1 MNEYDGAIRRDEIA
15 KGRPSARRSF
25 SGTTPRSIAAV
36 AFGVGVWTLAVTL
49 AAIPTPTYAIDP
61 LGAAVDASAAQP
73 AAATPLIRG
82 YPVILAAGEGG
93 GVWYGGATDA
103 SGGTVAGPP
112 DFVERVDYIAPTGIF
127 QDFEFPSQ
135 LAAHYPRYF
144 APGTNGQEWFLADEN
159 EEPTPIL
166 GEVSPLGTISA
177 QVLSV
182 NPKSD
187 IRGLA
192 MGPEGDLWTT
202 ATRRQGRARISSI
215 LRITPAGEVS
225 EFSRG
230 LLKGAVP
237 ANITVGPDT
246 AMWFTDTV
254 GRIGRIDADGVIHEF
269 PIGRPIF
276 SAGRPPFEPSRPI
289 VAGPKQSLWFIAGA
303 NAIGRIS
310 TSGHVR
316 FFTPHSSYRG
326 YEALGDRGE
335 LVGLATGPDGDLW
348 FTRESG
354 EVARMDGSGHVT
366 TLTNRLVKAYGI
378 AFGNGGVAWVGEG
391 PRYIFGVDV
400 REGELPAR
408 VARISPSGRV
418 QQLPKLPVCHVPRL
432 LGLERAFAAGAL
444 HNYLVPECSRL
455 HLGHITIRQVHRRGR
470 LIVVSQT
477 PRVGTPTVGYGG
489 VNVTLA
495 PAPPI
500 PKRCR
505 PPAFY
510 QVLVD
515 TPRLVVWKIKRGTR
529 AHDTESFTENY
540 YACAPPKGR
549 KRVIATACSQGTSG
563 GAIEALSSA
572 GSVVGVTSSGG
583 NQYGSSETLA
593 VYNLATGRKFIITV
607 SNYSEGSSS
616 PTEGPEE
623 LAKLGKPAGQG
634 AEPFVLN
641 PNGDVAWLGKTEP
654 SSTQP
659 SQWVVYLHDQ
669 HGTRRVT
676 AGPDISN
683 LAFAGTLLTWRSAGV
698 TQSAPA

>member
-1 MNEYDGAIRRDEIA
+1 MNGYSEAIRHDEAA
-15 KGRPSARRSF
+15 KGRPSARHSV
-25 SGTTPRSIAAV
+25 SVTLPRSIAAV
-36 AFGVGVWTLAVTL
+36 AFGVWTLAVTL
-49 AAIPTPTYAIDP
+49 AAIPTPGYASGP
-61 LGAAVDASAAQP
+61 AAAAAHASPAEP

-82 YPVILAAGEGG
+82 YPVVLAAGEGG

-103 SGGTVAGPP
+103 SAGTLARPP
-112 DFVERVDYIAPTGIF
+112 EFVERVDYITPADVF
-127 QDFEFPSQ
+127 QDFDFPSQ

-144 APGTNGQEWFLADEN
+144 APGANGQEWFLADEN
-159 EEPTPIL
+159 EQPTPIL

-177 QVLSV
+177 TGLSV

-215 LRITPAGEVS
+215 LRVTPAGEVS

-230 LLKGAVP
+230 LLKGAIP
-237 ANITVGPDT
+237 ANITAGPDN

-254 GRIGRIDADGVIHEF
+254 GRVGRIDANGVIHEF
-269 PIGRPIF
+269 PIGRPIR
-276 SAGRPPFEPSRPI
+276 SEGRPPFEPSRPI
-289 VAGPKQSLWFIAGA
+289 VAGPKQSLWFIAGP
-303 NAIGRIS
+303 NTIGRMS

-326 YEALGDRGE
+326 DEALGERGE
-335 LVGLATGPDGDLW
+335 LVGLAAGPDGDLW

-354 EVARMDGSGHVT
+354 EVARMDGSGHVRT
-366 TLTNRLVKAYGI
+366 VTNRLVKAYGI
-378 AFGNGGVAWVGEG
+378 AFGKGGVAWVGEG
-391 PRYIFGVDV
+391 PRYIFGVDAQ
-400 REGELPAR
+400 EGELPAR

-418 QQLPKLPVCHVPRL
+418 QQLPKLPECHVPRL

-444 HNYLVPECSRL
+444 RNYLVPECARL
-455 HLGHITIRQVHRRGR
+455 HLGHITIRHLHRRGR

-477 PRVGTPTVGYGG
+477 PRARTPTVGYGS

-495 PAPPI
+495 PAPPV

-510 QVLVD
+510 QVLVH
-515 TPRLVVWKIKRGTR
+515 TPRLVVWKITRGTE
-529 AHDTESFTENY
+529 AHGSESFIENY

-549 KRVIATACSQGTSG
+549 KRVIATAFSEGTRG

-572 GSVVGVTSSGG
+572 GSVVGVTSGSG

-593 VYNLATGRKFIITV
+593 VYNLKTGRKFHITV
-607 SNYSEGSSS
+607 SRYSEGSSV
-616 PTEGPEE
+616 PGEGPAG
-623 LAKLGKPAGQG
+623 LAKLGKPVGEG

-641 PNGDVAWLGKTEP
+641 PNGDVAWLGKIEQP
-654 SSTQP
+654 STQP
-659 SQWVVYLHDQ
+659 PQFVLYLHDQ
-669 HGTRRVT
+669 HGTRRIT
-676 AGPDISN
+676 AGPNISN
-683 LAFAGTLLTWRSAGV
+683 LAFAGALLTWESAGV
-698 TQSAPA
+698 AQSAPA